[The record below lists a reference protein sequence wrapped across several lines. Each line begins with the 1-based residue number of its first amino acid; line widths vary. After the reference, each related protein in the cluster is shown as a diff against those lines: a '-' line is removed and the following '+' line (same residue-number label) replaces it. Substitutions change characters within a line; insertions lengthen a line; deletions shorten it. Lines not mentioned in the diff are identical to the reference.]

1 MEADVIRELFAAF
14 GPVTPRRMFGSYG
27 VFADGI
33 MFALVSGGVIYLKAD
48 ERTVD
53 DFSAAGSR
61 PFTYQRMGSTA
72 TLTSYW
78 RLPER
83 LYDDADELADWA
95 QRALEVARRTAL
107 RPRAAERTRLKPPAA
122 RRAGRIPDR
131 SRR

>member
-1 MEADVIRELFAAF
+1 MEPDVIRELFAAF

-48 ERTVD
+48 ERTVG

-83 LYDDADELADWA
+83 LYDDADELAEWA
-95 QRALEVARRTAL
+95 QRALEVVRRTAL
-107 RPRAAERTRLKPPAA
+107 RPRAAERTRLKPPAS
-122 RRAGRIPDR
+122 RRAARIPDR
-131 SRR
+131 SRK